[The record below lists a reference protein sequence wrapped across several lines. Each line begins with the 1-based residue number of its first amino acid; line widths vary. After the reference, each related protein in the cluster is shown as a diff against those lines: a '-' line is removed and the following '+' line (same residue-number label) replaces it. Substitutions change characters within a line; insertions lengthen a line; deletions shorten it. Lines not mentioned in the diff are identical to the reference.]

1 MFLRRPFVISPS
13 CDICEKY
20 VQSENVSAKKRE
32 KTHETEREREGKRKK
47 IKVREQC

>member
-1 MFLRRPFVISPS
+1 MFPRRPFVISPS

-20 VQSENVSAKKRE
+20 VQSENVSAKKKRIKE
-32 KTHETEREREGKRKK
+32 SEREREGKRKK